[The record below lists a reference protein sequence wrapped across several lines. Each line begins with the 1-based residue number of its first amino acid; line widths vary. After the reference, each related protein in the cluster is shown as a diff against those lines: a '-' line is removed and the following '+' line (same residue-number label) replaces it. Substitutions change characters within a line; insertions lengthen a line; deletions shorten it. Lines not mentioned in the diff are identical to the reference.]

1 MGVAEAISE
10 NRWMFGGAEQHLDI
24 VGASAL
30 NPGSPIGE
38 VDLERSLDGGGARRS
53 GNYQGG
59 VCPQTGLV

>member
-1 MGVAEAISE
+1 M
-10 NRWMFGGAEQHLDI
+10 RTGGC
-24 VGASAL
+24 SAVRRVL
-30 NPGSPIGE
+30 LERLIGE